1 MSDELQDS
9 EEPRDA
15 VGVSEA
21 STAEELVDSVA
32 ADQSPSVD
40 AAESATVDTS
50 AGTDSATED
59 VQKDDTG
66 DADAL
71 EEDALEEVEPLELDL
86 ETEEEEDDDLKKQW
100 YILKV
105 QVNREDSIRQAL
117 QRRFLRDGLER
128 FFGEIVVPTED
139 VAEFTKAG
147 KRRIVKRKLY
157 PGYIMVQM
165 AINDDTW
172 FVVRETPGIGDFT
185 GSAGR
190 PTPMESA
197 DVDRILKAG
206 KPEEES
212 GDAAVRTAIPFA
224 ANDQI
229 RVKEGNFQNFEGTV
243 ETIDEAKGH
252 VTVLFSI
259 FGRPTPVELPHWQIE
274 KMD

>member
-9 EEPRDA
+9 EERRDA

-21 STAEELVDSVA
+21 STAEELVDSGA
-32 ADQSPSVD
+32 ADQPASVD
-40 AAESATVDTS
+40 AAESATVDAS
-50 AGTDSATED
+50 AGTDPATED
-59 VQKDDTG
+59 VQKEDTG
-66 DADAL
+66 N
-71 EEDALEEVEPLELDL
+71 EDALEEVEPLELDL